1 MIQLRNVS
9 KYYYSKGMISSGI
22 SKVNLDFDLGEFVV
36 ITGESGSGK
45 STLLNVI
52 SGLDSYEEGEMYI
65 NGAET
70 SHYLASDFEEYRKKY
85 IGNIFQNFNL
95 VNSYTVFQNIELIL
109 LINGYQRPEIKRRV
123 SEIIERVG
131 LTEFTGT
138 KVSKLS
144 GGQRQR
150 VSIARALAKDTDII
164 VADEPTGNLDS
175 ESARGIAELLSEIAR
190 DKLVIVVT
198 HNYDQFEE
206 FATRRVKMHDGKVIE
221 NTRVR
226 RSWQVPE
233 ERLSGGTGF
242 MSGGSQLRLGVRN
255 TFNIFYKFLLLL
267 AVFLFLV
274 FAISSQ
280 YTTLINKQ
288 YEQSEMGYSNYF
300 MNYSNDRIVLKKQ
313 DNSEF
318 KDEDYDALARIDNVR
333 MIAPNDVLLDSTLYL
348 ENDFLSYEAYPR
360 SVGELNAEPDY
371 GRLPEKPGEAL
382 LKGQNDE
389 YNLNDD
395 LAQEIL
401 DQKLRIDLLDGSSL
415 EVTVVGVAF
424 DTEEDPYRYAGEVYM
439 DEEQIKEMRKGI
451 YSSGSSVIILIN
463 NKEMVAG
470 MSGGL
475 DRIAPSSKV
484 KKGEAIVAEDVS
496 NYFTNNSGD
505 ADLGMDPDAAENPAQ
520 VNTAAVNQDLGINV
534 KNMFYSENVKLK
546 IADVYT
552 EKTFKDKTGNESYD
566 ENFGTVFI
574 SQTDYDKLFGKGN
587 YQCSVFVDEVKELD
601 KTVQAIRALGY
612 TALPLKDTVTIDED
626 EDIQSMLEIP
636 ITILIIVAIF
646 VIAYIVAGLI
656 LRSRSTYFSILR
668 MLGLARK
675 SIRTIL
681 DVEVLLVMNIAF
693 VIFLAVV
700 MAVRYEYINVA
711 YLMKLIQ
718 FLKPRDFVVL
728 YAMIAAM
735 SLLISRWFAR
745 RLFKKTAMGS
755 FREEE

>member
-9 KYYYSKGMISSGI
+9 KYYYSKGMIASGI
-22 SKVNLDFDLGEFVV
+22 SKVNLEFDLGEFVV

-65 NGAET
+65 NGQET

-109 LINGYQRPEIKRRV
+109 LINGYNRQEIRQRV
-123 SEIIERVG
+123 TEIIERVG
-131 LTEFTGT
+131 LPAFTRT

-175 ESARGIAELLSEIAR
+175 ESARGIAELLSEIAK

-206 FATRRVKMHDGKVIE
+206 FATRRIKMHDGKVIE
-221 NTRVR
+221 NAVIRPR
-226 RSWQVPE
+226 WNVPE
-233 ERLSGGTGF
+233 EKQMGGTGF
-242 MSGGSQLRLGVRN
+242 MSGGSQFRLGVRN

-280 YTTLINKQ
+280 YTTLVNKQ
-288 YEQSEMGYSNYF
+288 YEKGEMGYSNYF
-300 MNYSNDRIVLKKQ
+300 MNYSNDRVVLKKQ

-318 KDEDYDALARIDNVR
+318 KDEDYDALSKIPNVR

-348 ENDFLSYEAYPR
+348 ESDFLSYEAYPR
-360 SVGELNAEPDY
+360 SAGELTVQPDY
-371 GRLPEKPGEAL
+371 GRLPEKAGEDV

-401 DQKLRIDLLDGSSL
+401 DQNLRIDLLDGSSIQ
-415 EVTVVGVAF
+415 VKIVGVAF
-424 DTEEDPYRYAGEVYM
+424 DTEEDPYRYAGEVYLIE
-439 DEEQIKEMRKGI
+439 DQIKEMRKGI
-451 YSSGSSVIILIN
+451 YSSGSTVTILIN

-475 DRIAPSSKV
+475 DRIVPSSKV
-484 KKGEAIVAEDVS
+484 EKGKAVVSEDVS
-496 NYFTNNSGD
+496 NYFTEPEAEVEGLPEPDSGT
-505 ADLGMDPDAAENPAQ
+505 GTQ
-520 VNTAAVNQDLGINV
+520 VNTAALDKDLGINV
-534 KNMFYSENVKLK
+534 KNMFYTEDVKLK
-546 IADVYT
+546 ISDIYT
-552 EKTFKDKTGNESYD
+552 EKTFKDKTGNDKYD
-566 ENFGTVFI
+566 ENYGTVFI

-587 YQCSVFVDEVKELD
+587 YQCSVFVSDVKELD
-601 KTVQAIRALGY
+601 ETVQAIRALGY
-612 TALPLKDTVTIDED
+612 SALPLKETVAEEGD
-626 EDIQSMLEIP
+626 EDIQSMLEVP
-636 ITILIIVAIF
+636 LTILIILAIF

-675 SIRTIL
+675 SIRRIL
-681 DVEVLLVMNIAF
+681 DVEILLVMNIAF
-693 VIFLAVV
+693 VIFIAVIV
-700 MAVRYEYINVA
+700 LVSRDIIGIP
-711 YLMKLIQ
+711 YLLKLIQ
-718 FLKPRDFVVL
+718 FLKPRDYIVL
-728 YAMIAAM
+728 YALIALM

-745 RLFKKTAMGS
+745 KLFKKTAMGS